1 MDDAFQLGDTVFFLA
16 NNTIYKG
23 VVKGRKI
30 TEYSA
35 SLGGNCLALGGESCT
50 YLVGNSLVPGE
61 EAYASVEELVC
72 DLTGNM
78 CSA

>member
-23 VVKGRKI
+23 TVLGRKV
-30 TEYSA
+30 TEYA
-35 SLGGNCLALGGESCT
+35 SVVCNRLALGGESCT

-61 EAYASVEELVC
+61 EAYASVDDLVC